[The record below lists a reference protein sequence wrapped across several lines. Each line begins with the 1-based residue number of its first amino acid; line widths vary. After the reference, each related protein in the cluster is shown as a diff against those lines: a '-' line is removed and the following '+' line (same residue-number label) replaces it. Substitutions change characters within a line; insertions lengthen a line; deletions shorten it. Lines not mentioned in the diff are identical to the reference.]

1 MLLLQEKRR
10 QLVWDNKEE
19 YFDNTFN
26 LGLILKQNKTK
37 KKVNTKKSRKIKSA
51 DLITSNFTMKKV
63 RRLQNMH
70 SLLYITV
77 AYLKITR
84 STRSVI
90 KTMQYTFVPHCDQI
104 TND

>member
-51 DLITSNFTMKKV
+51 DFLRGKRKK
-63 RRLQNMH
+63 Q
-70 SLLYITV
+70 
-77 AYLKITR
+77 
-84 STRSVI
+84 VI
-90 KTMQYTFVPHCDQI
+90 LR
-104 TND
+104 